1 VTPIP
6 ALDNGKYRVKSGE
19 TRGVRATT
27 TAEGLAMAARP
38 ESKKS
43 RARLVL
49 AILALFSA
57 GLYGFLSQPFVRARL
72 RSELVAVVRK
82 DFGLDADLAGVSV
95 AFPLTLRAEG
105 VVLRHPQHG
114 LLAKV
119 DTLTVTPS
127 LRRLL
132 EGKLKLKRI
141 VVEGPHVRLRIVD
154 GKLVNLP
161 SLPSSKS
168 DERPG
173 RDVLRELRLRGGRVE
188 IDAAPAYRAELHGVD
203 VAAFVRDDKRLGVR
217 VAIAGGSFDHGEAHE
232 QLASSFLS
240 GRYSDERVEV
250 DSARIASTL
259 GHVIVRHG
267 TLGLPVAQGAYD
279 AQIEASVKLHK
290 LAALPLGFALPKL
303 DGEISTKLK
312 VSGTGARYAA
322 TGTLHAEN
330 PELEDFGFGFVDL
343 HVAMTPEDIQVLP
356 GSVARIVMDGGELA
370 LEGRLGLGA
379 GLPVEARVEVT
390 RLELHKLMAQLNVTQ
405 NCLVNWLLK
414 GGARVSGTIDPL
426 DIKGPVWA
434 DHVSFRALTSAWH
447 DPTAREV
454 IGTPPGHVQGRVAVR
469 PDALRFENLV
479 GKLPHSEMQVTVHIG
494 FDDKIG
500 VTARSSA
507 LDLRDAT
514 GIMGMPIGG
523 RGSFSMDVGGTYSKT
538 TLTGSVDL
546 EDFSFDGFRLG
557 HLKTDAVLEKG
568 GIAVRFMRGTI
579 RKNDTRYTIDDMLL
593 DFSEH
598 FSLEAS
604 GKLERLHLAD
614 FYHTLLLDQD
624 PDFAPY
630 QGRVHGE
637 AKAHFTLGFPGD
649 DADGTLRVDTQ
660 LAVDELTAYGLRFD
674 GGSADATW
682 LWRHIGR
689 GTRGAELSVRDGLL
703 TRGAGRVLLRG
714 QMAQEG
720 KLSFTA
726 FGEQLSLAQ
735 LLPALPSAATPD
747 AELGFAG
754 RVRGSVWLPEAN
766 IDLDILDAR
775 LGEKLLGD
783 GAIALRVAHQRES
796 RLLDNSFVLT
806 ADGHPCP
813 AGRLGLLRADWGVP
827 DDTAGGEARGAL
839 LCSSGFGGR
848 VKLDAVVGVAT
859 DIPVRGV
866 LELRGVPLHWFS
878 AGADQSKFDGEV
890 TGKVELSAGHLL
902 RTDSFQGRVD
912 ISSLRV
918 GGPDPWLQNQ
928 GTLRVALRGDGLEI
942 ERAEVVGRGTR
953 LKLFGGLSLSGG
965 IRAGID
971 GRLDLSVL
979 PSLSSAVRRASGQL
993 DLDVKLSGEVAAPT
1007 MFGRAELQ
1015 EGSLLLQRFEH
1026 PFEKVSASVAF
1037 SEREVLIEAA
1047 RAEVAHGV
1055 VRASGSAA
1063 IAGQGLG
1070 HYELAFGAESIA
1082 LDAIPGMEVALSAE
1096 ATLRSRPNAL
1106 PELSGLVRLQR
1117 ATYKRPISLGLTERL
1132 SGLSQAKRS
1141 TRETYNPA
1149 EDHVALDI
1157 QLVNDGPTRVQNNL
1171 LNADLVIDD
1180 AERPFRLVGT
1190 DQRIGALGTLEI
1202 LRGTMQFRNTQFLVD
1217 GGTVTFVD
1225 ETRIRTRLDLAA
1237 HTELRRQADASGARW
1252 QISLRAR
1259 GDTDNLKIET
1269 SSTPALAQE
1278 DIALLLTVGLTRAEA
1293 ERLGTSNL
1301 TQAAALEALA
1311 SVTGVDREV
1320 KRALPVIDDFAVTS
1334 AYSARTNRTEPQ
1346 VVVGK
1351 RLSERVRA
1359 TATTGLTAD
1368 SNFKTGVQWR
1378 LNDQTAV
1385 EAGYDNV
1392 QTTTSSQFG
1401 NVGLDLRRRLEF
1413 D

>member
-1 VTPIP
+1 VTPIL
-6 ALDNGKYRVKSGE
+6 AVDNGKSRVKSGE
-19 TRGVRATT
+19 TRGVHATT
-27 TAEGLAMAARP
+27 TPEGLAMAARP

-49 AILALFSA
+49 AMLALLCA
-57 GLYGFLSQPFVRARL
+57 GLYGVVTSSFVRSRL
-72 RSELVAVVRK
+72 RNELVAVVRK
-82 DFGLDADLAGVSV
+82 DFGLNADLAGVSL

-114 LLAKV
+114 LLAEV
-119 DTLTVTPS
+119 DALTVTPS
-127 LRRLL
+127 VRSLL
-132 EGKLKLKRI
+132 EGKLKLRRI
-141 VVEGPHVRLRIVD
+141 LVERPLVRLRIVD

-161 SLPSSKS
+161 SFASSNS
-168 DERPG
+168 DETPA

-188 IDAAPAYRAELHGVD
+188 IDAAPAYRAEVHGVD
-203 VAAFVRDDKRLGVR
+203 VAAFFRDDKRLGVR
-217 VAIAGGSFDHGEAHE
+217 VSIEGGSFDHGEAHE

-240 GRYSDERVEV
+240 GRYSEDRLEV

-259 GHVIVRHG
+259 GQVIVRRG
-267 TLGLPVAQGAYD
+267 KLGLPLAQGAYE
-279 AQIEASVKLHK
+279 AQLEASVKLHR
-290 LAALPLGFALPKL
+290 LAALPIGVALPKL
-303 DGEISTKLK
+303 EGEISTKLTL
-312 VSGTGARYAA
+312 SGTGKRYMAR
-322 TGTLHAEN
+322 GTVHAEN
-330 PELEDFGFGFVDL
+330 PALEDFGFGFLDL
-343 HVAMTPEDIQVLP
+343 HVETTPDQVLVLP
-356 GSVARIVMDGGELA
+356 GSLARIVMDGGEIA
-370 LEGRLGLGA
+370 IEGRLGLGE
-379 GLPVEARVEVT
+379 GLPVEARVQVK

-414 GGARVSGTIDPL
+414 GGTRVSGTIDPL
-426 DIKGPVWA
+426 DIKGPIWA

-454 IGTPPGHVQGRVAVR
+454 IGTPPGHVQGRVSVR

-479 GKLPHSEMQVTVHIG
+479 GKLPHSEMQVTVHVG
-494 FDDKIG
+494 FDNKIG

-514 GIMGMPIGG
+514 GIMGMPLTG
-523 RGSFSMDVGGTYSKT
+523 RGSFRLDVGGTYSNT

-546 EDFSFDGFRLG
+546 ADFSFDGFRLG

-568 GIAVRFMRGTI
+568 GVAVRFVRGTVS
-579 RKNDTRYTIDDMLL
+579 KNETRYTIDDMLL

-637 AKAHFTLGFPGD
+637 AKARFTLGFPGD

-660 LAVDELTAYGLRFD
+660 LAVDDLHVYGLRFD
-674 GGSADATW
+674 GGTADATW
-682 LWRHIGR
+682 LWRHIAR
-689 GTRGAELSVRDGLL
+689 GTRGAELSVRDGRL

-720 KLSFTA
+720 KLSFTV

-735 LLPALPSAATPD
+735 LLPASPVGATPD
-747 AELGFAG
+747 AELGLAG

-766 IDLDILDAR
+766 IDIDVLDAR

-783 GAIALRVAHQRES
+783 GALALRVAHQREA
-796 RLLDNSFVLT
+796 RLVDDNFVLT
-806 ADGHPCP
+806 AAGHACP
-813 AGRLGLLRADWGVP
+813 AGRLGLLRADWGTP
-827 DDTAGGEARGAL
+827 GQPTEGEARGAL
-839 LCSSGFGGR
+839 LCSSGFGGH
-848 VKLDAVVGVAT
+848 VKLDAVVGIAA
-859 DIPVRGV
+859 DLPVRGL
-866 LELRGVPLHWFS
+866 LELQGVPLQWFS
-878 AGADQSKFDGEV
+878 TRSQPEFDGEL
-890 TGKVELSAGHLL
+890 TGKIALTAGHLL
-902 RTDSFQGRVD
+902 RTDAFLGRVD
-912 ISSLRV
+912 IASLRV
-918 GGPDPWLQNQ
+918 GGPEPWLQNQ
-928 GTLRVALRGDGLEI
+928 GPLRISLRGDGMEI
-942 ERAEVVGRGTR
+942 ERAELVGRGTR
-953 LKLFGGLSLSGG
+953 LKLFGGLSLAGG
-965 IRAGID
+965 IRAGVD

-979 PSLSSAVRRASGQL
+979 PSLSSEVRRASGQL

-1007 MFGRAELQ
+1007 MYGRAELH
-1015 EGSLLLQRFEH
+1015 EGSVLLQRFDY
-1026 PFEKVSASVAF
+1026 PFEKLSASVAF

-1063 IAGQGLG
+1063 IVGQGLG
-1070 HYELAFGAESIA
+1070 RYELAFGAESIA
-1082 LDAIPGMEVALSAE
+1082 LDPIPGMEVALSAD

-1117 ATYKRPISLGLTERL
+1117 ATYKRQISLGLTERL

-1149 EDHVALDI
+1149 EDHVALDL
-1157 QLVNDGPTRVQNNL
+1157 QLVNDGPMRVQNNL

-1190 DQRIGALGTLEI
+1190 DQRTGAVGTLEI

-1351 RLSERVRA
+1351 RLSDRVRA

-1401 NVGLDLRRRLEF
+1401 NVGLDLRWRLEF